1 LLAYVC
7 TICYYSGTITRKYTT
22 QHVADA
28 LGVPKRT
35 LISWILR
42 GKIPEVC
49 FEPQGG
55 VKKFRWWSDEDV
67 LRAAP
72 LAVRLKDKRKKRS
85 TT

>member
-1 LLAYVC
+1 M
-7 TICYYSGTITRKYTT
+7 TRKYTT

-28 LGVPKRT
+28 LG
-35 LISWILR
+35 
-42 GKIPEVC
+42 IPEVC

-72 LAVRLKDKRKKRS
+72 LAARLKDKRKKRS

>member
-1 LLAYVC
+1 M
-7 TICYYSGTITRKYTT
+7 TRKYTT

-72 LAVRLKDKRKKRS
+72 LAARLKDKRKKRS
-85 TT
+85 TP